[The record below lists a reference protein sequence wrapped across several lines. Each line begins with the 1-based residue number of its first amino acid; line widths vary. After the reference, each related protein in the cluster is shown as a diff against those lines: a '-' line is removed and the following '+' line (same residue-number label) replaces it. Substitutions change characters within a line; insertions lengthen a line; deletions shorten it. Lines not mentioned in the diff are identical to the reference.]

1 MSQYFPLP
9 LAFLLLLITFSC
21 VEEKTLP
28 QSESIVYARIPAE
41 PDRLNPILATSTY
54 SRAINEQLFLNMLH
68 FDPETLELSPVL
80 AKSMPVIEEKGEG
93 IAYTFEIHEEAVWDN
108 GTPITGYDYAF
119 TIKSILNPKVN
130 AAHVRGYIEFISDV
144 IVDPENPKK
153 FTVLTDEKYIIS
165 EAVIGGFPPLPA
177 YYYDADNHLKDVS
190 VKQLADESTVAAF
203 AENNEALA
211 AFAEAFNR
219 ESFSRDS
226 ISGSGAYQF
235 IEWETGQKVVIE
247 RKEDWWGNALVKDYP
262 MLQAAPKKIVF
273 RIIPSPTAM
282 LAALKSQQIDVTA
295 QIDAQA
301 FTDLKDNATVNDQ
314 YHLFT
319 PLTMTFY
326 FIGMNN
332 NNPKLADK
340 RVRRALAHLV
350 DVDNLIDNQ
359 FYGLAKRTIGP
370 FHPTKEYYH
379 KDLRPI
385 PYSPDKARAL
395 LAEAGWEDTNNNGI
409 VDKMIDGEQVELSL
423 EYHVS
428 SASKFANSQAII
440 FQNDAKQAG
449 VDIKIIPKEFRVLIG
464 DVKRRDYEIYS
475 GALSQTLTVD
485 DPKQLWHSESDTPDG
500 FNRVSFNNAESD
512 RLIEQIR
519 ETLDREER
527 NKLYLQFQEI
537 IYEEQPCIFLFAPF
551 ERIAISKEFD
561 AEASIRRPG
570 FFVNTFVETDHK
582 Q

>member
-1 MSQYFPLP
+1 
-9 LAFLLLLITFSC
+9 
-21 VEEKTLP
+21 
-28 QSESIVYARIPAE
+28 
-41 PDRLNPILATSTY
+41 
-54 SRAINEQLFLNMLH
+54 
-68 FDPETLELSPVL
+68 
-80 AKSMPVIEEKGEG
+80 
-93 IAYTFEIHEEAVWDN
+93 
-108 GTPITGYDYAF
+108 
-119 TIKSILNPKVN
+119 
-130 AAHVRGYIEFISDV
+130 
-144 IVDPENPKK
+144 
-153 FTVLTDEKYIIS
+153 
-165 EAVIGGFPPLPA
+165 
-177 YYYDADNHLKDVS
+177 
-190 VKQLADESTVAAF
+190 
-203 AENNEALA
+203 
-211 AFAEAFNR
+211 
-219 ESFSRDS
+219 
-226 ISGSGAYQF
+226 
-235 IEWETGQKVVIE
+235 
-247 RKEDWWGNALVKDYP
+247 
-262 MLQAAPKKIVF
+262 
-273 RIIPSPTAM
+273 M